1 MSQEV
6 SPDYN
11 PEALEAYSCSRCRK
25 LKKKCP
31 RQLPQCNNCVK
42 AREVC
47 HYPGRAPRRTK
58 KELRE
63 AIMRGEVLPSM
74 KRKNKRSFRE
84 LTTADLRNL
93 ENWDDPMGYNKSA
106 DHAANMPMGNTVTAV
121 GGSLGAPPP
130 HLSVNPLPP
139 GILPHSL
146 PIGNPPQMAGNTI
159 VGTPMTTTSDP
170 GQQPH
175 ISFGT
180 DAFGNRTA
188 YSLVPPAQKA
198 RIVLD
203 QNPKFVNAQSAFKA
217 NEINIPVTS
226 PHVANQVFPEGVSS
240 LISALNTMNDNVSAN
255 TPIALSY
262 LQLQKLHQQQQHL
275 QQQEQQQQQ
284 ILQQQLQQQHQQQ
297 MHQQQLQQ
305 QQQGLPDAGNIA
317 HPLNAGVYPTIP
329 GQRTTPGPPTFPI
342 PAQTVVPPQLSQQQQ
357 EQQQNSH
364 SFPTSPFETKERP
377 SYGTSVLNNL
387 HQVSPFPSK
396 TKEENMADSDSVP
409 IDSAS
414 IAYEV
419 IQSKYNGSK
428 ASNWSHEDG
437 SYKPIGRELLDR
449 FIAAY
454 FKHNHRLFPMI
465 DKISL
470 SNEVTSIKNL
480 EQVDKLEASNPSLSK
495 AFIFQLQMIMAIG
508 CTTLQRAGML
518 TEIEE
523 NLCEHLSFLA
533 MKNFR
538 HVLELQDL
546 ETVKCLLLLGIYSFF
561 EPKGV
566 SSWTISGI
574 TMRLVIELGLNRPL
588 TAKKM
593 TTMSAMDVES
603 RYRVFWSAYCYERVV
618 ATSLGRISAIDD
630 EDVGVPLPRALYDSE
645 LEDIEVSNM
654 IISLRKMGGKIYK
667 EVHSVSAG
675 RKNLSMEEKQAIISK
690 LRQEL
695 DCIYN
700 AECEKRKLN
709 TTAKLTDPNS
719 SENSFK
725 REVMGTTPAQS
736 AHNESVGSV
745 LSPNS
750 EFSTNGLHSRHMHI
764 MTPSADSPMANSIPH
779 SGHSQNSSIV
789 ATPSAGETPE
799 NTQNPS
805 TTATLTN
812 NNDLATSST
821 TITKDNNNDKT
832 TRDDSPSNK
841 NERMGSNES
850 GKLVTDSNAE
860 TTSHPTE
867 DEMNPPTTVGKL
879 NGKNTHEISFHTS
892 DVWLAMRYSQLQ
904 ILLYRPSAL
913 IPKPPLESLT
923 ILGEFC
929 LEAWKHTYTLYKKKL
944 LPLNWIT
951 LFRTLTIC
959 NTILYCLCQWSID
972 LVASAMEIQQCV
984 EILKHFG
991 AKWVF
996 AMKCADVF
1004 QNISNTIVD
1013 ISLAHGQVPNID
1025 KLTRELFGASDA
1037 YQDILDQNNVDVSW
1051 LDRIP

>member
-1 MSQEV
+1 MSQEI
-6 SPDYN
+6 N
-11 PEALEAYSCSRCRK
+11 GEAMEAYSCSRCRK

-31 RQLPQCNNCVK
+31 RQLPQCSNCVK

-63 AIMRGEVLPSM
+63 AILKGEVLPSM
-74 KRKNKRSFRE
+74 KRKSRKIFRE

-93 ENWDDPMGYNKSA
+93 ESWHDPMGQNMGSGTLNTPGNSNVTTNLA
-106 DHAANMPMGNTVTAV
+106 MSVNVVGSNMP
-121 GGSLGAPPP
+121 
-130 HLSVNPLPP
+130 VNSMSHNGVMPQGPYP
-139 GILPHSL
+139 SSTSGV
-146 PIGNPPQMAGNTI
+146 IGHNAM

-170 GQQPH
+170 GQTQ
-175 ISFGT
+175 ISYGT
-180 DAFGNRTA
+180 DVFGNRTA
-188 YSLVPPAQKA
+188 YSLIPPAQKA
-198 RIVLD
+198 RLVLD
-203 QNPKFVNAQSAFKA
+203 QNPKFVNPQSAFKA
-217 NEINIPVTS
+217 NMLNVPITS

-240 LISALNTMNDNVSAN
+240 LIGTLNTMNDNLSAN

-262 LQLQKLHQQQQHL
+262 LQLQKLHQQQQQIQQQQHLQHQEL
-275 QQQEQQQQQ
+275 QQQHL
-284 ILQQQLQQQHQQQ
+284 LQQQLQHVRSDLGTILPPVNTAVPPAVSNQRATSGTSGFPFTTPQPLAPTQVKHQQQ
-297 MHQQQLQQ
+297 Q
-305 QQQGLPDAGNIA
+305 
-317 HPLNAGVYPTIP
+317 V
-329 GQRTTPGPPTFPI
+329 
-342 PAQTVVPPQLSQQQQ
+342 
-357 EQQQNSH
+357 SH
-364 SFPTSPFETKERP
+364 SFPTSPYETKERGVYD
-377 SYGTSVLNNL
+377 SNVINNL
-387 HQVSPFPSK
+387 QNTNSPVAKVESSSV
-396 TKEENMADSDSVP
+396 DSDNIA
-409 IDSAS
+409 IDAAS
-414 IAYEV
+414 IAYET
-419 IQSKYNGSK
+419 ISSRYNGCKS
-428 ASNWSHEDG
+428 SNWVNDDG
-437 SYKPIGRELLDR
+437 SYKTIDTSLLDK

-465 DKISL
+465 DKIFLLNDVS
-470 SNEVTSIKNL
+470 TIKHF
-480 EQVDKLEASNPSLSK
+480 EQVDRIEENNPALSK
-495 AFIFQLQMIMAIG
+495 AFVFQLQMIMAIG

-518 TEIEE
+518 SEIEE

-533 MKNFR
+533 MNKFR
-538 HVLELQDL
+538 DVLALQNL

-574 TMRLVIELGLNRPL
+574 VMRLVIELGLNRPL

-593 TTMSAMDVES
+593 SSMSAMDVES

-618 ATSLGRISAIDD
+618 ATALGRISAIDD

-645 LEDIEVSNM
+645 IEDIEVANM

-675 RKNLSMEEKQAIISK
+675 RKNITMEEKQAIITS
-690 LRQEL
+690 LREEL
-695 DCIYN
+695 DCIYKT
-700 AECEKRKLN
+700 EVEKRRVKNSTKTSKNVLSVQEFKESKIEN
-709 TTAKLTDPNS
+709 TPS
-719 SENSFK
+719 
-725 REVMGTTPAQS
+725 QS
-736 AHNESVGSV
+736 HNDSLVSV
-745 LSPNS
+745 LSANS
-750 EFSTNGLHSRHMHI
+750 DTSTNAVHSKSLQV
-764 MTPSADSPMANSIPH
+764 MTPNTDSPKQISYSKSPEDTTPSGNKTPAVDNTVISSTDTATSANQAAQNEVSKSPTSSIITSKLTNEKTTEDSTASPDQQISSNVNNNSAASIP
-779 SGHSQNSSIV
+779 
-789 ATPSAGETPE
+789 
-799 NTQNPS
+799 
-805 TTATLTN
+805 
-812 NNDLATSST
+812 
-821 TITKDNNNDKT
+821 KT
-832 TRDDSPSNK
+832 TVSPTEVPDGTS
-841 NERMGSNES
+841 
-850 GKLVTDSNAE
+850 VTVPDECASVK
-860 TTSHPTE
+860 TTSPQTSK
-867 DEMNPPTTVGKL
+867 P
-879 NGKNTHEISFHTS
+879 THEISFHTS

-984 EILKHFG
+984 EILRDFG

-996 AMKCADVF
+996 ALKCADVF

-1051 LDRIP
+1051 LDRIV